1 MSARLLVPSLVM
13 LALLLAGFELITEL
27 TVMPWVVAGRSMEPA
42 LSAGDRVLVDRWTYR
57 HRPPRVGEVV
67 LVLGSSDVP
76 LVKRVAAP
84 PGSQGAAPLG
94 ARSQP
99 ALWVVGDNR
108 SDSVD
113 SRHFGPLPRERFGG
127 RVVYRYWPPARAGRI
142 RQETLTVP
150 RLPRR

>member
-1 MSARLLVPSLVM
+1 MSARLLVPSAVT
-13 LALLLAGFELITEL
+13 LALLLAGFELITEW

-42 LSAGDRVLVDRWTYR
+42 LSAGDCVLVDRWTYR

-67 LVLGSSDVP
+67 LVLGSSDLP
-76 LVKRVAAP
+76 LVKRVATP
-84 PGSQGAAPLG
+84 PGPAGAAPRG
-94 ARSQP
+94 TRSQA

-113 SRHFGPLPRERFGG
+113 SRQFGAVPRERFGG
-127 RVVYRYWPPARAGRI
+127 RVVYRYWPPSRAGRV
-142 RQETLTVP
+142 RQETVTVP

>member
-1 MSARLLVPSLVM
+1 MSPRLLVPSAVT

-27 TVMPWVVAGRSMEPA
+27 TAMPWVVAGRSMEPA

-76 LVKRVAAP
+76 LVKRVATAP
-84 PGSQGAAPLG
+84 GRRDPAPRG
-94 ARSQP
+94 ARLET

-113 SRHFGPLPRERFGG
+113 SRQFGPLARERFRG

-142 RQETLTVP
+142 R
-150 RLPRR
+150 

>member
-1 MSARLLVPSLVM
+1 MNPRLLVPSAIT

-42 LSAGDRVLVDRWTYR
+42 LLAGDRVLVDRWTYR

-67 LVLGSSDVP
+67 LVLGSSDIP
-76 LVKRVAAP
+76 LVKRVASP
-84 PGSQGAAPLG
+84 PGPGDPAARG
-94 ARSQP
+94 ARSET

-113 SRHFGPLPRERFGG
+113 SRQFGPLPRERFRG

-142 RQETLTVP
+142 PGAVTDFRK
-150 RLPRR
+150 R